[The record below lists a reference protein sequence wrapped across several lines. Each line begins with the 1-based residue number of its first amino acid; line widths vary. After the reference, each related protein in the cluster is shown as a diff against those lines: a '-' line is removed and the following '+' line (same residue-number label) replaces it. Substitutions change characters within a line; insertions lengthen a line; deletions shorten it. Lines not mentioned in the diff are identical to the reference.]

1 MAETKETKEVAV
13 KQTFDVV
20 IMDKLTANEDAL
32 PKDFNKTRFTQN
44 CIAVLKDN
52 SNLSNM
58 LKTPQGKAQVLSG
71 LMKGAFLGLDFFNK
85 EAHLIPYGNTVQ
97 FIPDFR
103 GSRKLAKKYSIKPID
118 DIESYLVRE
127 GDKLDI
133 KIVGGVKTF
142 DFEPIPMNNG
152 AIVGAF
158 AYVRYEDGSIKLE
171 TMNMEELEAARKQ
184 SKAPNSPAYK
194 NFYGEMARKTVLHRL
209 CKNIDLDFENNK
221 QRDLFISGTEIE
233 TDKVMKVKA
242 DNPFADDVQ
251 EDIVVDAEVIE
262 EGADNAENA

>member
-85 EAHLIPYGNTVQ
+85 EAHLIPFGSTVQ

-103 GSRKLAKKYSIKPID
+103 GSRKLVKKYSIKPVD
-118 DIESYLVRE
+118 DVDSFVVRE
-127 GDKLDI
+127 GDKLDV
-133 KIVGGVKTF
+133 KVVGGVKTF
-142 DFEPIPMNNG
+142 DFEPIPLNNG
-152 AIVGAF
+152 TIVGAF
-158 AYVRYEDGSIKLE
+158 AYVRFEDGSVKWE
-171 TMNMEELEAARKQ
+171 MMNIDELEAARSQ
-184 SKAPNSPAYK
+184 SKAKNSPSWSK
-194 NFYGEMARKTVLHRL
+194 FTSEMYRKTVLHRL
-209 CKNIDLDFENNK
+209 CKNIDLDFESNQ
-221 QRDLFISGTEIE
+221 QRDLFISGNEIE